1 MQVISVISTKGD
13 VGKTTIAA
21 NPRGF
26 VANAGLRVLLLDLDI
41 QPTLSSY
48 YEMISHA
55 PGGINELLAF
65 NRQDLGKTVSRIAI
79 NRLDLVLSNDDY
91 PHLYTP
97 LLHDPDGR
105 LRLYY
110 LLLLLPV
117 FQPHDDLVVIDAQGV
132 RTVLLELELLMWQQA
147 ILPVTPEIPTA
158 IPAEQVSIH
167 ILDTGI
173 SAIEVF
179 PRAATLCLPAHRVD
193 AYQTRFTRKIMCH
206 LATELFPQ
214 WHESFIQ
221 VTGKTGGGP
230 AYVKC
235 Q

>member
-13 VGKTTIAA
+13 VGKTPIAA

-26 VANAGLRVLLLDLDI
+26 VANARLRILLLDLDM
-41 QPTLSSY
+41 QPTLCSY

-55 PGGINELLAF
+55 PGGIDELLAF
-65 NRQDLGKTVSRIAI
+65 NRQDLGKTVSRITI
-79 NRLDLVLSNDDY
+79 NRLDLLLSNDDY
-91 PHLYTP
+91 PHLYT
-97 LLHDPDGR
+97 LLLNAPDGR
-105 LRLYY
+105 LKLHN
-110 LLLLLPV
+110 LLLVSV
-117 FQPHDDLVVIDAQGV
+117 FQPHYDLVVIDAQGV
-132 RTVLLELELLMWQQA
+132 RTVLLELELLMCQQA
-147 ILPVTPEIPTA
+147 ISPVTPEIPTA
-158 IPAEQVSIH
+158 TPAEQVGIH

-193 AYQTRFTRKIMCH
+193 AYQTRFTREIMCH

>member
-26 VANAGLRVLLLDLDI
+26 VADAGLRILLLDLDM

-55 PGGINELLAF
+55 PGGIDELLAF

-79 NRLDLVLSNDDY
+79 NRLDLVLSKDDY

-117 FQPHDDLVVIDAQGV
+117 FQPHDDLIVIDAQGV

-147 ILPVTPEIPTA
+147 ISPVTPEIPTVT
-158 IPAEQVSIH
+158 PAAQVGIH
-167 ILDTGI
+167 ILDKGI
-173 SAIEVF
+173 SAIEAF
-179 PRAATLCLPAHRVD
+179 PCAATLRPPAHHVD
-193 AYQTRFTRKIMCH
+193 AYQTRSAREIICN
-206 LATELFPQ
+206 LATELLPQ
-214 WHESFIQ
+214 WHEPFMQ
-221 VTGKTGGGP
+221 VTGKTSGGY

>member
-1 MQVISVISTKGD
+1 MQVISVISTNGD
-13 VGKTTIAA
+13 VGKTALTA
-21 NPRGF
+21 NPGSF
-26 VANAGLRVLLLDLDI
+26 VADAGLRVLLLNLDM
-41 QPTLSSY
+41 QPTPPSY
-48 YEMISHA
+48 HEMISHA
-55 PGGINELLAF
+55 PGGIDELLAF
-65 NRQDLGKTVSRIAI
+65 NRQDLGKTVSRITI

-147 ILPVTPEIPTA
+147 ISPVTPEIPTA
-158 IPAEQVSIH
+158 IPAEQVGIH
-167 ILDTGI
+167 ILDAGI
-173 SAIEVF
+173 SAIKVF

-193 AYQTRFTRKIMCH
+193 ANQTRFTREIMCH
-206 LATELFPQ
+206 LATKLFPQ
-214 WHESFIQ
+214 WHEPLIQ
-221 VTGKTGGGP
+221 VTGKTGGGY